1 MVLFKGYDSD
11 ASDASFG
18 FMKDVSSDKGSV
30 CSESPIDEYTIKEGT
45 PEADTKSFEV
55 LTPAHATLVRSVSPV
70 TTVKA
75 TLFEQS
81 WVDQVYNT
89 MPVLLLMACV
99 FMLTLKALA
108 EAEVLYSGV
117 KMAAASSASATGVTT
132 AVFRTASSGIQIPSS
147 IVSGGTRVMTS
158 AVTHVKSSGAL
169 VASTANIAKLI
180 KTALVLSAAV
190 DAHFKALVERI
201 MSTVAE
207 KSRNMASAVGSKLSS
222 ARMTM
227 QGAYDRASGHMEGL
241 SEDMRFHFEDVL
253 AM

>member
-1 MVLFKGYDSD
+1 
-11 ASDASFG
+11 
-18 FMKDVSSDKGSV
+18 MKDVSSDKGSV
-30 CSESPIDEYTIKEGT
+30 YSESPIDEYTIKEGT

-117 KMAAASSASATGVTT
+117 KMAAASSSASATGVTT

-241 SEDMRFHFEDVL
+241 PEDMRFHFEDVL